1 VDVRELY
8 DQALVNMERTV
19 HTLAARVPQPQA
31 VPYKDGFQ
39 FRHVER
45 TVHQAL
51 VQKLV
56 RTVSTL
62 SATRLLMEHGFA
74 QEQASM
80 QRILDELQ
88 EDVTFLSFGIIF
100 SKWSKL
106 HDDYLAAFFEEE
118 FDADTAMES
127 TQKRPMIPR
136 KKIRAAIA
144 SMEGATGLDQ
154 STGVEVTRTV
164 SKAYSGYVHAASP
177 HIMDMYGGNPP
188 RFHMRGMRGTP
199 RQIEHRADLW
209 NYFYRGIISFG
220 FAAKAFGDDEM
231 FASIRDFAD
240 EFAKRSGKNYVSA
253 EWDEA

>member
-1 VDVRELY
+1 MDVSELY
-8 DQALVNMERTV
+8 DQALVSMERTV
-19 HTLAARVPQPQA
+19 HALAARVTLPQP
-31 VPYKDGFQ
+31 VPYKEGFQ

-51 VQKLV
+51 VQKLA

-62 SATRLLMEHGFA
+62 HATRLLMEHGFV

-100 SKWSKL
+100 NKWTKL

-127 TQKRPMIPR
+127 TQKRPMILR

-144 SMEGATGLDQ
+144 SMEIGLDQ

-188 RFHMRGMRGTP
+188 LFHMRGMRGTP
-199 RQIEHRADLW
+199 RHIEHRADLW
-209 NYFYRGIISFG
+209 NYFFRGIISFS
-220 FAAKAFGDDEM
+220 FAAKAFGDDDM
-231 FASIRDFAD
+231 FTSIRDFSD
-240 EFAKRSGKNYVSA
+240 DFAKRSGKNYVSA
-253 EWDEA
+253 EWGET

>member
-1 VDVRELY
+1 MDARELY

-19 HTLAARVPQPQA
+19 HALAARVPQPQR
-31 VPYKDGFQ
+31 VSYKDGVQ
-39 FRHVER
+39 YRHVER

-51 VQKLV
+51 VQKLA

-62 SATRLLMEHGFA
+62 RATRLLMEHGFV

-88 EDVTFLSFGIIF
+88 EDVTFLSFGVIF
-100 SKWSKL
+100 DKWSKL

-118 FDADTAMES
+118 FDAETSVDS
-127 TQKRPMIPR
+127 TQKRPMILR

-144 SMEGATGLDQ
+144 SMEIGLDQ
-154 STGVEVTRTV
+154 STGVEVTRTI

-177 HIMDMYGGNPP
+177 HIMDMYGGDPP

-199 RQIEHRADLW
+199 RHHEHSADLW
-209 NYFYRGIISFG
+209 NYFFRGIISFG
-220 FAAKAFGDDEM
+220 FAAKAFGDDDM
-231 FASIRDFAD
+231 FDSIRDFSD
-240 EFAKRSGKNYVSA
+240 EFAKRSGRNYQSA
-253 EWDEA
+253 EWDET

>member
-51 VQKLV
+51 VQKLA